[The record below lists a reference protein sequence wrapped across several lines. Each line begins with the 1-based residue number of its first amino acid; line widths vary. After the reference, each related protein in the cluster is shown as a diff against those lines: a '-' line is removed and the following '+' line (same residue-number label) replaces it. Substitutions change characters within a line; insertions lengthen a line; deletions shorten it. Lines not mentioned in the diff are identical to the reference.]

1 MAYERDW
8 AAVPPQAFTASGGQ
22 WGLVTVADTAGFR
35 VKQNAW
41 LKNTAN
47 QTLPVQIKVVLS
59 PTTLIVGH
67 CDNQIANWPKLNISA
82 WTTSAGTTI
91 GAEWQPKSRITPE
104 DIIRATYEGDPVAAI
119 RTFGVDE
126 YGNPW
131 TEGNPLPVSI
141 DGAISIGEVEVVG
154 PSGHLLDPN
163 ADGSVKTV
171 QLFTKPYDTITA
183 SYPTAIQEI
192 YQTRTGGVSG
202 PIQETVTVNYVDST
216 KNQLVSVVRT

>member
-8 AAVPPQAFTASGGQ
+8 AAVPPQAFTANGGQ

-59 PTTLIVGH
+59 PTTLIVGY

-82 WTTSAGTTI
+82 WTVSAGTTI

-104 DIIRATYEGDPVAAI
+104 DIIRAAYEGDPVAAI

-131 TEGNPLPVSI
+131 SAANPLPV
-141 DGAISIGEVEVVG
+141 
-154 PSGHLLDPN
+154 N
-163 ADGSVKTV
+163 ADVTVNSV
-171 QLFTKPYDTITA
+171 QLFTKPYDSIAA
-183 SYPTAIQEI
+183 SYPTPTTEI
-192 YQTRTGGVSG
+192 YKTYLGGLSG
-202 PIQETVTVNYVDST
+202 VLQQTVTVTYVDST
-216 KNQLVSVVRT
+216 KNELVSVVRT